1 MTAPASVLWD
11 VGNVI
16 VRWDPHRLYAKI
28 FPEPDARIRFLSS
41 VCTMEWHGET
51 DRGLSPAENTER
63 LIARHPRY
71 ETEIRAWWDRWDE
84 MFDGAI
90 PQTESA
96 MQALAARGVPQFGL
110 TNMSIEA
117 WPAVQAMSP
126 VFGLFQDVVVS
137 AQERLIKPDPAIYHL
152 AAARAGQ
159 APGQILFVDDNAANI
174 AAARDLGFH
183 VLHFTDP
190 DALAGVLAGHGLIGA

>member
-1 MTAPASVLWD
+1 MTAPACVLWD

-41 VCTMEWHGET
+41 VCTMDWHGET
-51 DRGLSPAENTER
+51 DRGLSPAENTAR
-63 LIARHPRY
+63 LVALHPHY
-71 ETEIRAWWDRWDE
+71 ESEIRAWWDRWDE

-126 VFGLFQDVVVS
+126 VFALFQDVVVS
-137 AQERLIKPDPAIYHL
+137 ARERLIQPDPAIYRL
-152 AAARAGQ
+152 AAARAGH

-190 DALAGVLAGHGLIGA
+190 DALAGVLRGHGLI